1 MRLRRKETL
10 RSPVGQA
17 REEPLPPLFSVSGS
31 VAGRFGGSC
40 HPVLLQAHW
49 TSSTAQGSF
58 PVKEKVQPTLAG
70 QSACSVMNGACVTQR
85 K

>member
-1 MRLRRKETL
+1 MRQKEPP
-10 RSPVGQA
+10 RPPAGQV
-17 REEPLPPLFSVSGS
+17 REEPLPTLFPVSLGM
-31 VAGRFGGSC
+31 AGRASGSC